1 MDLLFLGVFLK
12 KFTVAFF
19 QIQKGIKN
27 FTSNMWSFEQNQKV
41 VEIGVNKFQF
51 IFNNNDDMKRVLNGN
66 PWIYDNQPL
75 VVLPWKEGIQQDD
88 EAFPRTWIWV
98 QLWILPIHWV
108 TKGIGRKIGRVF
120 DSVKL

>member
-1 MDLLFLGVFLK
+1 
-12 KFTVAFF
+12 
-19 QIQKGIKN
+19 
-27 FTSNMWSFEQNQKV
+27 MWSFEQNQKV

-51 IFNNNDDMKRVLNGN
+51 IFNNNDDMERVLNRS

-98 QLWILPIHWV
+98 QLWNLPIHWV